1 MASEINFTVLFRA
14 QDPAAAAQAILRAP
28 VAPVPV
34 APPPIAPA
42 VRSPRVRHARN
53 IPMPQPA
60 ARPASVTYRA
70 IVAFSFCTCLKS

>member
-34 APPPIAPA
+34 APA

-53 IPMPQPA
+53 ISMSQPA

-70 IVAFSFCTCLKS
+70 IVAFSFLPCLKS